1 MNNPS
6 EPNAPKKKPMNYG
19 QSQALKV
26 VAAHR
31 MGLNPSCVNNAIAI
45 LMGLPVHPMFAA
57 SVEREA
63 TRIHNELA
71 LDESRVREANGHV
84 ANVMA
89 EYGFA

>member
-1 MNNPS
+1 
-6 EPNAPKKKPMNYG
+6 
-19 QSQALKV
+19 
-26 VAAHR
+26 
-31 MGLNPSCVNNAIAI
+31 
-45 LMGLPVHPMFAA
+45 MFAA

-71 LDESRVREANGHV
+71 LDESRVREANSHA